1 MAEKSSTY
9 IVLTETGSELH
20 FSAVTQIR
28 HSLSLKVATDTDPTE
43 ATDYLNGARKQP
55 AKVVVSILE
64 TDTGRLAGWAIRL
77 AQNLEA
83 IRVSRALLQVVTPL
97 KIYNNMVLSDLVILQ
112 EEGKPNSW
120 TGTLSFTE
128 VEPNNGSEKTSD
140 NSSAVTDTGT
150 AVTQTVASGS
160 NSSSSASGSS
170 SVSGSGSSSG
180 SSSGG
185 IIYDSPLRQ
194 LLQKAGIEL
203 TN

>member
-1 MAEKSSTY
+1 MSEKSSTY
-9 IVLTETGSELH
+9 IVLTETGSVLR
-20 FSAVTQIR
+20 FSAVTQVR
-28 HSLSLKVATDTDPTE
+28 HSLSLKVATDTDTTE

-64 TDTGRLAGWAIRL
+64 TDTAHLAGWAVRM

-112 EEGKPNSW
+112 EEGKPDSW

-128 VEPNNGSEKTSD
+128 VELNNGSEKTSD

-150 AVTQTVASGS
+150 AVTQTVTSGGNSSNSASDSSTGS
-160 NSSSSASGSS
+160 NSEGA
-170 SVSGSGSSSG
+170 
-180 SSSGG
+180 
-185 IIYDSPLRQ
+185 IYDSPLRQ
-194 LLQKAGIEL
+194 LLQKAGIQL
-203 TN
+203 TS

>member
-1 MAEKSSTY
+1 MNLNPEEISSIIKAEIRHFENKTEQSEIGTVILVGDGIARAHGLSGCMA
-9 IVLTETGSELH
+9 SEL
-20 FSAVTQIR
+20 
-28 HSLSLKVATDTDPTE
+28 
-43 ATDYLNGARKQP
+43 
-55 AKVVVSILE
+55 LE
-64 TDTGRLAGWAIRL
+64 FEGGDLGM